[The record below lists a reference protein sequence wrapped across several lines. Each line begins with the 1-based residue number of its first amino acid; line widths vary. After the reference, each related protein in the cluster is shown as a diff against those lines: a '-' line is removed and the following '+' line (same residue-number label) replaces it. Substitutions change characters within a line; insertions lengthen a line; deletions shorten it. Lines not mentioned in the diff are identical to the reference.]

1 MGTNLEKADGS
12 LDPVEEA
19 SLESFPASDSP
30 AWAMGEEID
39 STSAQVSNNEAE
51 SRFEL
56 LINGKIVFLDYR
68 RRPHELALTHAETPR
83 ELEGRGLASKVVRT
97 ALDFARAQ
105 KLKVIPQCPFV
116 AWYIREHQ
124 EYADLLRP
132 EKIGR
137 P

>member
-1 MGTNLEKADGS
+1 MGTNFEKADGS

-30 AWAMGEEID
+30 AWAMGEID
-39 STSAQVSNNEAE
+39 SASAQVSNNEAE

-56 LINGKIVFLDYR
+56 HIDGKMVFLDYR

-97 ALDFARAQ
+97 ALDFARGQ